1 MSKEIEAFIAE
12 VMDNPQLIESLQ
24 TQTIGL
30 TELVEFANSKGYQF
44 SEEDAKTYLQSSGV
58 QEQLTDD
65 ISEAVAASS
74 GVAETNSVQSVEAAT
89 TEAVEAETTQ
99 SAVAETSVFVAAEAV
114 LFAT

>member
-44 SEEDAKTYLQSSGV
+44 SEEDAKTYLKSSGV

-65 ISEAVAASS
+65 ISDAVAASS
-74 GVAETNSVQSVEAAT
+74 GVAETNSAQSVEAAT
-89 TEAVEAETTQ
+89 SEAVEAETTQ
-99 SAVAETSVFVAAEAV
+99 SGVAETSVFVAAEAV